1 MKKLKT
7 IFIFTVF
14 LHLLFYTGYVVAAGI
29 HPECCKKEMAA
40 KNAHSSCCETEEP
53 VQAYTEDECCETTEA
68 LPVNA
73 EDECCEQFNIMKPAE
88 QTLTQ
93 CDCIHLFDTDYSFLQ
108 TNLSQD
114 NTVQQY
120 PAELKYN
127 SADDAL
133 FNRNIKFNDF
143 RLKSDYHPDLCIC
156 NCTLLI

>member
-29 HPECCKKEMAA
+29 HPDCCAKEMST
-40 KNAHSSCCETEEP
+40 KNNHSSCCETEEP
-53 VQAYTEDECCETTEA
+53 PQNYAEDDCCETIEIIPA
-68 LPVNA
+68 PSH
-73 EDECCEQFNIMKPAE
+73 DQCCELPDMILPSE

-108 TNLSQD
+108 TNISQD

-120 PAELKYN
+120 PAEMKYY
-127 SADDAL
+127 SGDDSPV
-133 FNRNIKFNDF
+133 NTHSKYNDF